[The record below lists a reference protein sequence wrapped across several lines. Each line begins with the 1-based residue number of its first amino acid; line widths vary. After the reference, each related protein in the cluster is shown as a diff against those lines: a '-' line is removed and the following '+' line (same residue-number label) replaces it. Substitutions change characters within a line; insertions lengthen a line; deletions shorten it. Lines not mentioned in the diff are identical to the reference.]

1 MRQLFFAL
9 FLLGCSGE
17 PEAPPPIA
25 DEIATAEGTSLAVA
39 KAPPVVEVS
48 TEPAHPPIG
57 VEVRTHGIGPLHRS
71 FLADPDGLQ
80 LLGEGLAG
88 LVPSPAQV
96 FVSYN
101 DEERFGLIALR
112 VPPESGLVPRI
123 NEGWSLSRVPTAFAA
138 LDAYRQHLGGN
149 FDIRLASFR
158 VSVQFVR
165 GSGTCSLLPE
175 DDRKPVAVSSCVQV
189 GKENVCGA
197 IKQET
202 LAVEASASSNL
213 RSCFR

>member
-1 MRQLFFAL
+1 MRLLVPAL

-17 PEAPPPIA
+17 PEAPPIA

-39 KAPPVVEVS
+39 KAPPVPEVS
-48 TEPAHPPIG
+48 TEPAISPIG

-80 LLGEGLAG
+80 LLGQGLAG

-112 VPPESGLVPRI
+112 VPPESALVPKADA
-123 NEGWSLSRVPTAFAA
+123 GWSIARIPSAFAA
-138 LDAYRQHLGGN
+138 LDAYRRHLGGN
-149 FDIRLASFR
+149 FDLRLSSFR

-165 GSGTCSLLPE
+165 GFGTCSLLPE
-175 DDRKPVAVSSCVQV
+175 DDRNPVAVSSCVQV
-189 GKENVCGA
+189 GTESVCG
-197 IKQET
+197 KTEQET
-202 LAVEASASSNL
+202 LAVEASVSSKL
-213 RSCFR
+213 SSCFR

>member
-1 MRQLFFAL
+1 MRLLVPAL
-9 FLLGCSGE
+9 LVLGCSGE
-17 PEAPPPIA
+17 PEAPPIA

-39 KAPPVVEVS
+39 KAPPVPEVP
-48 TEPAHPPIG
+48 TGPVIPPIG

-80 LLGEGLAG
+80 LLGQGLAG

-112 VPPESGLVPRI
+112 VPPEAGLVPRVDT
-123 NEGWSLSRVPTAFAA
+123 GWSVSRVPKAFAA
-138 LDAYRQHLGGN
+138 LDAYRQHLGGS
-149 FDIRLASFR
+149 FDLRLSSFR

-175 DDRKPVAVSSCVQV
+175 DDQKPIAVASCVQV
-189 GKENVCGA
+189 GKESVCGSIA
-197 IKQET
+197 QET
-202 LAVEASASSNL
+202 LAVEASAFSNL
-213 RSCFR
+213 GSCFR